1 MAEPIDRDTRQD
13 VAEVLVRY
21 ATGIDR
27 RDWKLFRSCFTDDFR
42 GDYGESGGLFESV
55 EAITEFMIRAHASMG
70 HILHRLSNVAVTR
83 GADGKVSARSYVD
96 AVLMAADNQRGVHA
110 IGFYDDELVRG
121 DDGWRIARRRF
132 TTVRIEPIGGR

>member
-1 MAEPIDRDTRQD
+1 MGDPVDRETRQD
-13 VAEVLVRY
+13 VAELLVRY

-27 RDWKLFRSCFTDDFR
+27 RDWKLFRSCFSEDFH

-55 EAITEFMIRAHASMG
+55 EAIAEFMIRAHASMG
-70 HILHRLSNVAVTR
+70 HILHRITNVAVTR
-83 GADGKVSARSYVD
+83 SAEGRVAARSYVD
-96 AVLMAADNQRGVHA
+96 AVLMSADNQRGVHA

>member
-1 MAEPIDRDTRQD
+1 MPVDRDTRQD

-27 RDWKLFRSCFTDDFR
+27 RDWKLFRSCFTEDVHA
-42 GDYGESGGLFESV
+42 DYGDTGLFEGV
-55 EAITEFMIRAHASMG
+55 EAITEFMVRAHASMG
-70 HILHRLSNVAVTR
+70 HILHRITNEAVSRIADDRVA
-83 GADGKVSARSYVD
+83 ARSYVD
-96 AVLMAADNQRGVHA
+96 AVLMDAKNQAGIHA

-132 TTVRIEPIGGR
+132 TLVRIAPLAAR